1 MAMSG
6 RKIFLP
12 AIFMFK
18 YLIFSFLC
26 LLVYVALV
34 VLSIVNQIIMVIF
47 EDRKVWI
54 TDLLRIVTEAFIIR
68 SKENCKY
75 VELESFIACI

>member
-1 MAMSG
+1 
-6 RKIFLP
+6 
-12 AIFMFK
+12 
-18 YLIFSFLC
+18 
-26 LLVYVALV
+26 
-34 VLSIVNQIIMVIF
+34 MVIF